1 MPVFLHIS
9 DIFITFVSMNQQVT
23 DISESLRKMAGEM
36 QLMRKTIDSQHARI
50 CQLNRNI
57 EKLNKE
63 LHQKDREIEDLRK
76 RLSRYENPDKNST
89 NSSTPPTKEK
99 MKDEIIRRT
108 KSLRKRSGL
117 KPGGQKDHDGHRR
130 NMVESPDFIE
140 EHSSRYC
147 KECGRS
153 LDDIKGHLIYTTQEI
168 DLPAVIT
175 PTVTEHRHYE
185 KVCPCGCHNHGYA
198 PRKRGGSPVTF
209 GKTIRS
215 IVTYLN
221 VVQCIPYERLQTIMK
236 ELFSLSMSQGTI
248 KNIVDDAMEK
258 SRPVIRLLEDT
269 IRKSRV
275 VGFDESGCYNQ
286 KRLDWAWIAQTAYV
300 TLCFRAGGRAAR
312 VLEDRF
318 GDSLKNMVAVTDR
331 HSAYFAIDFLG
342 HQICLAHILRELEY
356 LSELDKDQKWSGQLQ
371 QLLRD
376 AIHQRNTRPGEIIPK
391 GAWLTRLDRLLAQSL
406 THLNDNFEKLGKGL
420 VKARDYIFNFLEDP
434 AIPPDN
440 NASERGIRKL
450 KVKQK
455 ISGTFRSDS
464 GADDFFAIH
473 SIADTAWKNNQS
485 QYNAIATILSL

>member
-9 DIFITFVSMNQQVT
+9 DIFITFVSMNQKVT
-23 DISESLRKMAGEM
+23 DISESLLKMADEM
-36 QLMRKTIDSQHARI
+36 QLMRKTIDSQHTQI

-63 LHQKDREIEDLRK
+63 LRLRDRNIEDLRE
-76 RLSRYENPDKNST
+76 RLSHYENPDKNST

-99 MKDEIIRRT
+99 MKDEIVRRT
-108 KSLRKRSGL
+108 KSLRKPSGL
-117 KPGGQKDHDGHRR
+117 KPGGQKDHEGHRR
-130 NMVESPDFIE
+130 DMVESPDIIKD
-140 EHSSRYC
+140 HSSHYC

-153 LDDIKGHLIYTTQEI
+153 LDDIKGRLIYTTQEI

-185 KVCPCGCHNHGYA
+185 KVCPCGCHNHGYV
-198 PRKRGGSPVTF
+198 PRKRGGSPITF

-236 ELFSLSMSQGTI
+236 ELFSLQMSQGTI
-248 KNIVDDAMEK
+248 KNIVDNTMEK
-258 SRPVIRLLEDT
+258 SRPAIRLLENM
-269 IRKSRV
+269 IRKSGV

-286 KRLDWAWIAQTAYV
+286 KRLDWAWIAQTTYV
-300 TLCFRAGGRAAR
+300 TLCFRAGGRSAR

-318 GDSLKNMVAVTDR
+318 GDSLKSMVAVTDR

-342 HQICLAHILRELEY
+342 HQICMAHILRELEY
-356 LSELDKDQKWSGQLQ
+356 LSELDKEQKWSGQLQ

-376 AIHQRNTRPGEIIPK
+376 AIHQRNTRPGEVIPK
-391 GAWLTRLDRLLAQSL
+391 ATWITRLDRLLAQSL
-406 THLNDNFEKLGKGL
+406 THLNDNFERLRKGL
-420 VKARDYIFNFLEDP
+420 VKVRDYIFNFLEDP